1 MERQAINNGCT
12 EAQLHAASLQKEKK
26 SFHCETIFTSISY
39 QDVTKQIINKP
50 SGTIFS
56 SIAIY
61 TFAQI
66 LRRIVED

>member
-1 MERQAINNGCT
+1 MERQAINNGCR
-12 EAQLHAASLQKEKK
+12 EAQMHVASLQTKK
-26 SFHCETIFTSISY
+26 SFRCETIFTSVSY

-56 SIAIY
+56 SIAMY

-66 LRRIVED
+66 LRRVVED